1 MDQQFYAALYE
12 AEWQRRDQLQSSL
25 STPLGI
31 LVLVGTALTVL
42 LQQFK
47 SNSHI
52 LNVVFWPL
60 FVGACAAL
68 AVAAYMV
75 VRSFHG
81 YVYSRIPL
89 PSQIRDY
96 HEGLRAHY
104 VAAGYPGLA
113 DKEFQLYLL
122 NRYVEAA
129 DRNSVHNV
137 NRGEYLH
144 KANRALVAALVATAL
159 SAVPYGIAVRSVQP
173 EPQKVEIVRI
183 AGVSNDGG
191 RTGRSPA
198 PIGKRDSTQAAP
210 AAKHRSSNGAGT
222 PARRR

>member
-1 MDQQFYAALYE
+1 MDQQFYAVLYE

-31 LVLVGTALTVL
+31 LVLLGTGLTVL

-47 SNSHI
+47 SASQL
-52 LNVVFWPL
+52 LNLVFWPL
-60 FVGACAAL
+60 FLTACVAL
-68 AVAAYMV
+68 AAAAYMV

-104 VAAGYPGLA
+104 VAAGLPGVA

-122 NRYVEAA
+122 DRYVEAA

-159 SAVPYGIAVRSVQP
+159 SAIPYGIAVRTVQP
-173 EPQKVEIVRI
+173 DPQKVEIVRI
-183 AGVSNDGG
+183 AGSANEEGK
-191 RTGRSPA
+191 TGRHGSVAGERHPA
-198 PIGKRDSTQAAP
+198 EAAP
-210 AAKHRSSNGAGT
+210 AAEHR
-222 PARRR
+222 PADRSPDTTQRK